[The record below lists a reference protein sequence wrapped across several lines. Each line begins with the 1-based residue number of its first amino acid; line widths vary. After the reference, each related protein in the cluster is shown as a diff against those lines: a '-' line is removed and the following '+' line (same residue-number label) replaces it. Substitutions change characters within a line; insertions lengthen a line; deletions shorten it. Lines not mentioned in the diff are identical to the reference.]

1 MAVTHTPNHSIPLL
15 DPEAVASYQD
25 INDALER
32 VDEILIPPSQ
42 AGLIKERARFGAV
55 LDAED
60 WTVDGDRWYI
70 DVINAAVTVNTD
82 LEVYVDATQA
92 GKVPLLDV
100 CTPMAGKARLYAYR
114 QPGSDIT
121 VTVSVREVLA

>member
-100 CTPMAGKARLYAYR
+100 CTPLAGKARLYANR
-114 QPGSDIT
+114 QPGSDIM